1 MESLWRAQTGKIFS
15 DSQEESGGH
24 GEENVCWDVIVVGA
38 GLAGV
43 LTAWHLQRTGKRVL
57 VLEADEIASGQ
68 TQNTTAKIT
77 SQHGLKYSGL
87 IKKLGEERACIYAQA
102 NEAAIGAY
110 ERLVIKEGIDCD
122 FERTTAY
129 LYSLGQ
135 ENISPDRKN
144 VLQEEEAA
152 ALRLGIDAFFT
163 RQTALPFH
171 VAGAVGFRNQ
181 AQFSPLKLIRHL
193 AGKLHILEH
202 WKVQKVRKNCVTA
215 ENGLTGEQQTFC
227 ADKIVIAAHYPIRNV
242 PGFYFLRQHQERSYV
257 AALKGCE
264 RLEGMYYGIDK
275 GGLSFRQAGEYLLLG
290 GMGHRT
296 GEHGG
301 CSAYDALMQTARRLY
316 PDCQVERFWS
326 AQDCMPHDGIPFIG
340 KYSLF
345 TPNLYVA
352 TGFGK
357 WGMTSSM
364 IAALL
369 LTDMICERENE
380 WTRLFSP
387 QRFHPGAAVGN
398 FLTDAAV
405 SAKGLAKGAFH
416 RDRRCTHLGCMLTWN
431 PDEKS
436 WDCPCHGSRFGEDG
450 KVLDNPAKREKG

>member
-163 RQTALPFH
+163 RQTALPFGRRGNICSW
-171 VAGAVGFRNQ
+171 V
-181 AQFSPLKLIRHL
+181 
-193 AGKLHILEH
+193 E
-202 WKVQKVRKNCVTA
+202 WVTA
-215 ENGLTGEQQTFC
+215 PENME
-227 ADKIVIAAHYPIRNV
+227 AAAP
-242 PGFYFLRQHQERSYV
+242 
-257 AALKGCE
+257 
-264 RLEGMYYGIDK
+264 
-275 GGLSFRQAGEYLLLG
+275 
-290 GMGHRT
+290 
-296 GEHGG
+296 
-301 CSAYDALMQTARRLY
+301 
-316 PDCQVERFWS
+316 
-326 AQDCMPHDGIPFIG
+326 
-340 KYSLF
+340 
-345 TPNLYVA
+345 
-352 TGFGK
+352 
-357 WGMTSSM
+357 MT
-364 IAALL
+364 L
-369 LTDMICERENE
+369 
-380 WTRLFSP
+380 
-387 QRFHPGAAVGN
+387 
-398 FLTDAAV
+398 
-405 SAKGLAKGAFH
+405 
-416 RDRRCTHLGCMLTWN
+416 
-431 PDEKS
+431 
-436 WDCPCHGSRFGEDG
+436 
-450 KVLDNPAKREKG
+450 